1 MKNLFNKFDNYV
13 FDKTLSLPF
22 DVSLWGND
30 VLDALI
36 VNDDFFKYASSL
48 WNEETNHTWGELIII
63 VGFVN
68 QNQMCKL
75 KEHYNQIQGH
85 RMVVKIEGSLPQKLI
100 TKNKENYIHEDE
112 LIKVDLHY
120 NKFPLEL
127 DSLIKLIM
135 KTWNLKYAN

>member
-1 MKNLFNKFDNYV
+1 
-13 FDKTLSLPF
+13 
-22 DVSLWGND
+22 
-30 VLDALI
+30 
-36 VNDDFFKYASSL
+36 
-48 WNEETNHTWGELIII
+48 
-63 VGFVN
+63 
-68 QNQMCKL
+68 MCKL